1 MSSYFNHTTR
11 EYVFANQTRTAIGS
25 TSSAAV
31 ALGTLGLSREVMLH
45 ATSRCFILFGA
56 SDVGAATAAAGHLI
70 LEAGE
75 RFVTRMPVGVTHFR
89 VIRDSADGHLDV
101 TPVL

>member
-1 MSSYFNHTTR
+1 MSGYFNHTTR
-11 EYVFANQTRTAIGS
+11 EYVFASQTRTAIGA

-56 SDVGAATAAAGHLI
+56 SDVAAASAAAGHLI

-75 RFVTRMPVGVTHFR
+75 RFITRMPTSVTHFR